1 VPDVQPPPRPNEA
14 GSSHPKWFLVPALV
28 LGAIVAVGM
37 VVLLVLFVLAWAAF
51 E

>member
-1 VPDVQPPPRPNEA
+1 MPDVQPPPRPDEA
-14 GSSHPKWFLVPALV
+14 GSSQPPWFLVPVLV
-28 LGAIVAVGM
+28 LGAIVAVVM

>member
-1 VPDVQPPPRPNEA
+1 
-14 GSSHPKWFLVPALV
+14 VPALV

>member
-1 VPDVQPPPRPNEA
+1 VQPPPRPDEA
-14 GSSHPKWFLVPALV
+14 GSSQQPPWFLVPALV
-28 LGAIVAVGM
+28 LGAIVAVVM